1 MRKIL
6 IVDDERMVR
15 LGLISM
21 IQELYPGQYEIS
33 EAINGDD
40 ALQKS
45 QLLYP
50 DIIFLDIRMPVK
62 DGLTALPELYEIT
75 PDSKVLLL
83 TGFAEFEYART
94 AMRYGINEYLLKPCS
109 LEDIKKAIDTIEQ
122 SFQEKHNNLNNHFS
136 VVLSQALNLYFS
148 KEIFPEDTV
157 FSNTR
162 FSAALLYIDLPNKS
176 AAGRYCEEIIELYTT
191 IASNKCLEHSVYF
204 LPTGELCLFM
214 ANDTKQS
221 LVNFMQSLFTE
232 KYAGTSAVIFESEY
246 LTDLLQKITIMQNQN
261 SLRCFF
267 SGHWVLFKQL
277 SSLRNSTEICAFSD
291 HLENLLV
298 SYVVNDATGFYENK
312 QFLLYTNELY
322 KSFPFERKK
331 SCFRFVTNFIGLSA
345 KSSDFKDV
353 YSLISIFPN
362 SKSSKLDSDDLIN
375 RIKNYISQHYNEDLS
390 IQTLGEI
397 FDISPNYF
405 SKIFHERTGTRYIDY
420 ITNYRIDIAK
430 KLLRSNQELTIQQVS
445 DSIGYYSTRHFV
457 KTFKKVTGSLPSE
470 YKL

>member
-1 MRKIL
+1 M
-6 IVDDERMVR
+6 M
-15 LGLISM
+15 
-21 IQELYPGQYEIS
+21 
-33 EAINGDD
+33 
-40 ALQKS
+40 
-45 QLLYP
+45 
-50 DIIFLDIRMPVK
+50 
-62 DGLTALPELYEIT
+62 
-75 PDSKVLLL
+75 
-83 TGFAEFEYART
+83 
-94 AMRYGINEYLLKPCS
+94 
-109 LEDIKKAIDTIEQ
+109 
-122 SFQEKHNNLNNHFS
+122 
-136 VVLSQALNLYFS
+136 
-148 KEIFPEDTV
+148 
-157 FSNTR
+157 
-162 FSAALLYIDLPNKS
+162 
-176 AAGRYCEEIIELYTT
+176 
-191 IASNKCLEHSVYF
+191 
-204 LPTGELCLFM
+204 
-214 ANDTKQS
+214 
-221 LVNFMQSLFTE
+221 
-232 KYAGTSAVIFESEY
+232 IFESEY

>member
-21 IQELYPGQYEIS
+21 IQELYPNQYEIS
-33 EAINGDD
+33 EAMNGDD

-62 DGLTALPELYEIT
+62 DGLTALPELYEVT

-83 TGFAEFEYART
+83 TGYAEFEYART

-109 LEDIKKAIDTIEQ
+109 LGDIKKAIDTIEQ
-122 SFQEKHNNLNNHFS
+122 SFQEEHNNLNNHFS
-136 VVLSQALNLYFS
+136 VVLSQALNLYFN

-162 FSAALLYIDLPNKS
+162 FSAALIYIDLPNKTT
-176 AAGRYCEEIIELYTT
+176 AGQYCEEIIKLYTT
-191 IASNKCLEHSVYF
+191 ASSNKCIEHSVYF
-204 LPTGELCLFM
+204 LPTGELCLFA
-214 ANDTKQS
+214 ANDTQQS
-221 LVNFMQSLFTE
+221 LVNFIQSIFT
-232 KYAGTSAVIFESEY
+232 KKHSGISAVIFESEC
-246 LTDLLQKITIMQNQN
+246 LTGLLQKITIMQNKN

-267 SGHWVLFKQL
+267 SGHWAFFKHL
-277 SSLRNSTEICAFSD
+277 SSLKT
-291 HLENLLV
+291 
-298 SYVVNDATGFYENK
+298 
-312 QFLLYTNELY
+312 
-322 KSFPFERKK
+322 
-331 SCFRFVTNFIGLSA
+331 
-345 KSSDFKDV
+345 
-353 YSLISIFPN
+353 
-362 SKSSKLDSDDLIN
+362 SKLDSDDLIN
-375 RIKNYISQHYNEDLS
+375 RVKSYISQHYNEDLS

-430 KLLRSNQELTIQQVS
+430 KLLRSNPALTVQQVS

-457 KTFKKVTGSLPSE
+457 KTFKRVTGSLPSE